1 MARIIR
7 LTESDLTRL
16 VRRVIREQEDGVKDP
31 KTHFDTVINALV
43 PMGFT
48 KSEYPNIG
56 ATMVFKDGK
65 GGGDVNGIYI
75 NYIFPGHEHSKEAGF
90 VVSLN
95 VSKNGKELYSKKW
108 KRGEV
113 INMNDIV
120 ALVKKYN
127 TIVFP

>member
-1 MARIIR
+1 MRRTVR
-7 LTESDLTRL
+7 LTEQDLTRL
-16 VRRVIREQEDGVKDP
+16 VRRVIREVKDP

-48 KSEYPNIG
+48 KSEYPTLG
-56 ATMVFKDGK
+56 TTTVFKDGK

-75 NYIFPGHEHSKEAGF
+75 TYIFPGHEYSKKAGF
-90 VVSLN
+90 VVSLSVVKN
-95 VSKNGKELYSKKW
+95 SKNLYYMKW
-108 KRGEV
+108 KSGKV

-120 ALVKKYN
+120 ALVKKYK